1 MEELDQVLSSL
12 AAQFLALAPRA
23 ALVLAVALVGMLASA
38 LARRVTV
45 WAVKSSR
52 LEGLVE
58 SLGAARALYAVG
70 YRQGPARFVGQ
81 AVFVVGLVLTAG
93 AIAELLGLPGV
104 AAVTTAIMAFVPR
117 VAAASLVLLAGLW
130 VAKLLRSLA
139 TQVGGRRGDLDSPA
153 FAGQLVYW
161 AVITITVALAAGQAG
176 LQTGLI
182 DSLVQIVVTIT
193 LSALAVAFALG
204 SRDVARDMIARHY
217 TARTLHAGD
226 RVRVDDLEGEVVRFT
241 AVAMVLRTP
250 DGRVLLPCARLRES
264 KIVLLGSDQDPDT
277 DLAPGA

>member
-1 MEELDQVLSSL
+1 MEELDQALSSL

-23 ALVLAVALVGMLASA
+23 ALVVAVALVGMIASA

-45 WAVKSSR
+45 WGVRSSR

-70 YRQGPARFVGQ
+70 YKKGPGRFLGQ
-81 AVFVVGLVLTAG
+81 VVFVVGLVLTAG

-130 VAKLLRSLA
+130 VAKLLRTLT

-161 AVITITVALAAGQAG
+161 AVITITLALAAGQAG

-182 DSLVQIVVTIT
+182 DSLVQIVVTIV
-193 LSALAVAFALG
+193 LAALAIAFALG
-204 SRDVARDMIARHY
+204 SRDVVRDMIAKHY
-217 TARTLHAGD
+217 VSRTLHAGD
-226 RVRVDDLEGEVVRFT
+226 RVKVDALEGEVVRFT
-241 AVAMVLRTP
+241 AVALVLRTS

-264 KIVLLGSDQDPDT
+264 KIVLLGNADDAD
-277 DLAPGA
+277 A